1 MLYFAWMIKE
11 KGVAKKTAKQFNVE
25 IKPDAPLFVIG
36 IVSVMTGVPIW
47 TLRRLDD
54 MGVVSP
60 QRINKKI
67 RCYSHTQI
75 KEIVYIHHLMDERHV
90 NMSGIKVIL
99 EIEKKK

>member
-1 MLYFAWMIKE
+1 MLDLTWVFKE
-11 KGVAKKTAKQFNVE
+11 KDMPKKSPQKFDVE

-36 IVSVMTGVPIW
+36 IVSVMTGVPVW

-60 QRINKKI
+60 ERINKKI
-67 RCYSHTQI
+67 RCYSHRQI
-75 KEIVYIHHLMDERHV
+75 KKIVYIQHLMEERHV

-99 EIEKKK
+99 EIEREV